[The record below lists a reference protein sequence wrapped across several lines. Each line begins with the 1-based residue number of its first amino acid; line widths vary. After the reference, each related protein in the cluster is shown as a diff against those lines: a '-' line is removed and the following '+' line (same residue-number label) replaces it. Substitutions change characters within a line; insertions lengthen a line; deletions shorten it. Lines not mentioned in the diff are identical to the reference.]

1 MPQYY
6 KEKKMRKNQDTE
18 KKGPKFT
25 AIDYLDYPC
34 ELIYAK
40 VHEPTAY
47 PENNPNKHF
56 EVSMVS
62 DEENVEALKEII
74 DEVIALAT
82 EEAISQGYDVDES
95 GRSEDLLKTFKGD
108 LEGQQYF
115 KAKKSANSGE
125 IKFYDENGEAMH
137 GFKEL
142 IGNGTKAVVSLVVS
156 PYYMPA
162 KGRVPAIVSVSL
174 KISAIQIVDLVRY
187 AGSGASFAKVDNF
200 EGLKVRRH
208 NKTTSKEQDAKSFVP
223 AKDSKP
229 SKAGSK
235 GLGAKY
241 NI

>member
-1 MPQYY
+1 M
-6 KEKKMRKNQDTE
+6 KNNQETE

-40 VHEPTAY
+40 VHEPVAY
-47 PENNPNKHF
+47 PENNPNTHY
-56 EVSMVS
+56 EVSMVA
-62 DEENVEALKEII
+62 DEESVQALSEII
-74 DEVIALAT
+74 DEVIAVAT
-82 EEAISQGYDVDES
+82 EEATSQGYKVDES
-95 GRSEDLLKTFKGD
+95 GRSEDLLKVFKGD

-115 KAKKSANSGE
+115 KAKKSSKSGD

-174 KISAIQIVDLVRY
+174 KISAIQIVELVRY
-187 AGSGASFAKVDNF
+187 AGGGGASFAKVDNF
-200 EGLKVRRH
+200 EGLRVRRH
-208 NKTTSKEQDAKSFVP
+208 NKTPSTKEQDAKDFTP
-223 AKDSKP
+223 AKP
-229 SKAGSK
+229 TKANSK

>member
-1 MPQYY
+1 M
-6 KEKKMRKNQDTE
+6 KNNQETE

-40 VHEPTAY
+40 VHEPVAY
-47 PENNPNKHF
+47 PENNPNTHY
-56 EVSMVS
+56 EVSMVA
-62 DEENVEALKEII
+62 DEESVQALSEII
-74 DEVIALAT
+74 DEVIAVAT
-82 EEAISQGYDVDES
+82 EEATSQGYKVDES
-95 GRSEDLLKTFKGD
+95 GRSEDLLKVFKGD

-115 KAKKSANSGE
+115 KAKKSSKSGD

-174 KISAIQIVDLVRY
+174 KISAIQIVELVRY
-187 AGSGASFAKVDNF
+187 AGTGGASFAKVDDFN
-200 EGLKVRRH
+200 GLRVRRH
-208 NKTTSKEQDAKSFVP
+208 NKAVSKEQDAKDFTP
-223 AKDSKP
+223 AKP
-229 SKAGSK
+229 TKANSK

>member
-1 MPQYY
+1 MKNSQE
-6 KEKKMRKNQDTE
+6 KEKS
-18 KKGPKFT
+18 GPKFT

-34 ELIYAK
+34 ELIYSK
-40 VHEPTAY
+40 VHEPVAY

-62 DEENVEALKEII
+62 DEENVQALSEII
-74 DEVIALAT
+74 DEVIAVAT
-82 EEAISQGYDVDES
+82 EEAASQGYKVDES
-95 GRSEDLLKTFKGD
+95 GRSEDLLKVFKGD
-108 LEGQQYF
+108 LEGQEYF
-115 KAKKSANSGE
+115 KAKKSAKSGD

-162 KGRVPAIVSVSL
+162 KGRVPAIVSASL
-174 KISAIQIVDLVRY
+174 KISAIQIVELVRY
-187 AGSGASFAKVDNF
+187 AGTGGASFAKVDDFN
-200 EGLKVRRH
+200 GLRVRRH
-208 NKTTSKEQDAKSFVP
+208 NKAVSKEQDAKDFTP
-223 AKDSKP
+223 AKP
-229 SKAGSK
+229 TKANSK